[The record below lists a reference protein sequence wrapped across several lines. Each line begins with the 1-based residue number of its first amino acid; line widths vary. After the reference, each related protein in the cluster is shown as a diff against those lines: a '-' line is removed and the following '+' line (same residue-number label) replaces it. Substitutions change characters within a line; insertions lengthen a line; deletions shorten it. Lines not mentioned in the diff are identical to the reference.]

1 MASFLL
7 RWLLALL
14 CVLLAVTPAQA
25 GVTVRHSE
33 LLERD
38 ATGRVVSASATAGP
52 RGTAP
57 DLWRGYRYSSLGRL
71 DRVFKSLPLEPTN
84 GVPLDTSSLAFL
96 PVGSSG
102 VADFA
107 GDLGPSA
114 TGDSVLHTP
123 GTGALESSA
132 VQGFDEAVRGAGHR
146 LLSVEVDGTAFEL
159 SYDSSGRVV
168 TCEPTDPEVT
178 AGYRLE
184 WDVLSR
190 LVAVYAGPGPGVLL
204 ERYVYDADGRLAG
217 RFAADGSSETY
228 VYSGEQMVEAYD
240 TDGEVLWQ
248 ALWGPGLDELVE
260 FRNVAR
266 DGPGAPP
273 LLALTDFRRSVVGFL
288 TADEDDELAV
298 EGFVEYGPWGRVES
312 VADSPM
318 GEGAGCVEAGQVG
331 VQCALPG
338 GSPFGFVG
346 AWRSDRTGLVYM
358 RHRWYDPRLGQF
370 LSHDP
375 LGAVDSANLYTYV
388 AGDPIN
394 LWDPWGL
401 EGGGFK
407 NQGTV
412 PRQNGYVKRP
422 SGYGTTSSP
431 RDPVHPYH
439 LGGPGG
445 HNGMAGV
452 GKHDWG
458 AHAFAGRMDGG
469 QRSTGPR
476 DAQGQY
482 SYYVRRLVDCAFRVG
497 ASESGGCGFPGL
509 SSTRERQAFE
519 AALDQAQLNKQLRD
533 ALIEAAEPSLWS
545 AVPGVGALLQA
556 KKFDKARVLADKLAG
571 APSNGGGSPLY
582 RIDDGVRRSKAAD
595 IVGNPTVP
603 ARIKRPGQP
612 DELVD
617 LPVDQLRSPKSN
629 IPFDSRFRDNNVN
642 PARQGSRPPP
652 IEVTPIPGEHP
663 GLVPIPN
670 VTVGPP

>member
-7 RWLLALL
+7 HRLLALQ

-25 GVTVRHSE
+25 GVTARLSDAPTARTSLFSE

-38 ATGRVVSASATAGP
+38 ATGRVISASATAGP

-114 TGDSVLHTP
+114 TGDVVLHTP
-123 GTGALESSA
+123 GTGALDSSA

-159 SYDSSGRVV
+159 SYDSSGRVSTREGRPRLFTGCANRV
-168 TCEPTDPEVT
+168 TWRTGVAGPPTGGAVPRVQPPPVVHPRSLVCQAHRFARFGAQSRSTLCEPTDPEVT

-184 WDVLSR
+184 WDALSR

-204 ERYVYDADGRLAG
+204 ERSVYDADGRLAG
-217 RFAADGSSETY
+217 RFAADGTSDTY
-228 VYSGEQMVEAYD
+228 IYSGEQMVEAYD
-240 TDGEVLWQ
+240 TDDEVLWQ

-273 LLALTDFRRSVVGFL
+273 LLALTDFRRSVVGVV
-288 TADEDDELAV
+288 TADEDDELTV

-318 GEGAGCVEAGQVG
+318 GEWAGCVEVGQVG

-401 EGGGFK
+401 KAGGGFEDWATPQDPK
-407 NQGTV
+407 ADPRDGAQTPSDLFRHFVGMTVGGGRKETLPGDGYAQPGTPNFW
-412 PRQNGYVKRP
+412 PRPKMGFPMLDYP
-422 SGYGTTSSP
+422 SGLSKPAGMPTFPTQDAQQAINAAGDFVVETAIMWPIGGVTFRILWKASSFVAP
-431 RDPVHPYH
+431 TAKRIGAWMLGKTPTVVKEAVEAAAEDASR
-439 LGGPGG
+439 GGPE
-445 HNGMAGV
+445 
-452 GKHDWG
+452 
-458 AHAFAGRMDGG
+458 
-469 QRSTGPR
+469 
-476 DAQGQY
+476 
-482 SYYVRRLVDCAFRVG
+482 RRLDERSHRYDMGLTNCSHSDTF
-497 ASESGGCGFPGL
+497 GG
-509 SSTRERQAFE
+509 
-519 AALDQAQLNKQLRD
+519 
-533 ALIEAAEPSLWS
+533 
-545 AVPGVGALLQA
+545 
-556 KKFDKARVLADKLAG
+556 
-571 APSNGGGSPLY
+571 
-582 RIDDGVRRSKAAD
+582 
-595 IVGNPTVP
+595 
-603 ARIKRPGQP
+603 
-612 DELVD
+612 
-617 LPVDQLRSPKSN
+617 
-629 IPFDSRFRDNNVN
+629 
-642 PARQGSRPPP
+642 
-652 IEVTPIPGEHP
+652 
-663 GLVPIPN
+663 
-670 VTVGPP
+670 